1 MMAVR
6 RFDRAESHE
15 VVLQLQRATVRHR
28 QPNVG
33 QTFMRW
39 WNVSKVL
46 EHLLRTADQQD
57 RRIAELEKGRLHV

>member
-1 MMAVR
+1 MT
-6 RFDRAESHE
+6 RFRKLDRAGSHE
-15 VVLQLQRATVRHR
+15 VVHQLQMATARHR
-28 QPNVG
+28 NPSVS